1 MTAAPDELE
10 RLERVIDDLRDELA
24 TTRHDVETVKA
35 AQERGTAKG
44 GAGYS
49 KKARY
54 KYDRGDTPQVRASR
68 EWFRSGGARGAY
80 EAAGWGD
87 EPSRVAGLRW
97 MVHPFKLRY
106 SRRLYRV
113 RNRVRRRF
121 VGLVAWLVILG
132 AASIVWS
139 PAAPWMH
146 DLPKVCGQ
154 DDGEQ
159 SVAAQVAAAEPA
171 AVRIPKSIG
180 QVIRGLA
187 GPPPDVRASQERAAR
202 AGRAAAVS
210 LLALRASI
218 RGERDPARVSA
229 YTSSYRAKRAA
240 EVVTAAGSCI
250 PPSCPT
256 AGSGG
261 PVTVAFRPAGANP
274 VWEARARAAAV
285 AAGATGEQLEIA
297 MRLAWAE
304 SQFKA
309 TAANPRSSARGV
321 WQIMLTAHQDDP
333 EIRAWADPFASARM
347 MRRISHNFTDW
358 SPWSTWPAVQREMA
372 AAGASSAPAQTVGL
386 GGPKDLCSDAAA
398 PSSYSSGSGMAWG
411 PKGGPAYRNG
421 EIPVSALV
429 HPRSAPRALLR
440 PDAAAAL
447 DRLSAAYQVRFGR
460 ALGVTDSYRDIA
472 GQRSVYARKPGLAA
486 VPGTSNHGWAR
497 ALDVVVGGYG
507 STDYLWL
514 RANAPRFGWDNPGW
528 ARPGGSSKHEPWHWE
543 FTPTGA
549 SA

>member
-35 AQERGTAKG
+35 AQERGSKQG

-54 KYDRGDTPQVRASR
+54 KYDRGDSPQVRASR
-68 EWFRSGGARGAY
+68 EWFRSGGARGVR
-80 EAAGWGD
+80 ESVGWGD

-97 MVHPFKLRY
+97 AAHPFKLRF
-106 SRRLYRV
+106 SRGFYGV

-121 VGLVAWLVILG
+121 VTVVIWLVVLG
-132 AASIVWS
+132 VAAIVWGPS
-139 PAAPWMH
+139 APWMR

-159 SVAAQVAAAEPA
+159 SVAAKVTAAEPA
-171 AVRIPKSIG
+171 AVKIPKTIG
-180 QVIRGLA
+180 RTIRGLA
-187 GPPPDVRASQERAAR
+187 GPPPDVRKSQERAAR

-210 LLALRASI
+210 LLALKASI
-218 RGERDPARVSA
+218 RGEKDPAQVSA
-229 YTSSYRAKRAA
+229 YTSSYRAQRSA

-256 AGSGG
+256 TGSGG
-261 PVTVAFRPAGANP
+261 PVTVAFRPAGADP
-274 VWEARARAAAV
+274 EAERVTRAAAV
-285 AAGATGEQLEIA
+285 AAGATGRNLEIA
-297 MRLAWAE
+297 MRLAWKE

-309 TAANPRSSARGV
+309 TARNPRPPHATGV
-321 WQIMLTAHQDDP
+321 WQVAQDSHQDDP
-333 EIRAWADPFASARM
+333 EIGQWADPFANARM
-347 MRRISHNFTDW
+347 MRRISKDFTDW

-372 AAGASSAPAQTVGL
+372 AAGASSTPAQPAGL
-386 GGPKDLCSDAAA
+386 GRPDDPCDDAA
-398 PSSYSSGSGMAWG
+398 PSSYSTGSGMAWG
-411 PKGGPAYRNG
+411 PEGGPVYRNG
-421 EIPVSALV
+421 EIPASALA
-429 HPRSAPRALLR
+429 HPRSAPRHLLR
-440 PDAAAAL
+440 ADAAAAL
-447 DRLSAAYQVRFGR
+447 DRLSAAYQARFGKP
-460 ALGVTDSYRDIA
+460 LGVTDSYRDLA

-497 ALDVVVGGYG
+497 ALDLVVGGYG

-514 RANAPRFGWDNPGW
+514 RENAPRFGWDNPEW
-528 ARPGGSSKHEPWHWE
+528 ARGQGSKDEPWHWE

-549 SA
+549 QA